1 MVYMYERVGLQGSA
15 VSNKS
20 VQSAFQNHYKVQYNL
35 LLSSWRLSSRPTLY
49 PLCLSRPCCVMIPPD
64 SLGFPRPS
72 STPFKHLTGCIYSSS
87 SASMY
92 LCLMSFHWRCFPVS
106 ALLSRMMRERPD
118 VRRGLWSPR

>member
-1 MVYMYERVGLQGSA
+1 VC
-15 VSNKS
+15 NKS

-35 LLSSWRLSSRPTLY
+35 LLSLRRLSSRPTLY
-49 PLCLSRPCCVMIPPD
+49 PSCLSRLCCVVMPPN
-64 SLGFPRPS
+64 SLVLPQPS
-72 STPFKHLTGCIYSSS
+72 STPYKHLRGCIYSSS

-92 LCLMSFHWRCFPVS
+92 LCLMSFHWRCFPRS